1 MGWGLECVEDREY
14 LTGQGYSALRNGFYG
29 CGQSSQ
35 SPTGGRGGWQPW
47 FIYVPALE
55 SVHLLD
61 MYVLLI
67 ESLIIVPN
75 RCLQCTLVVQMV
87 HTLFKDL
94 SLNLNDG
101 YCLCCEVCACYI
113 HFL

>member
-1 MGWGLECVEDREY
+1 MGQGLECVEDREQ
-14 LTGQGYSALRNGFYG
+14 LTGQGYSALRNGSYG

-35 SPTGGRGGWQPW
+35 SPTGGRVVSSPW
-47 FIYVPALE
+47 LMYVPVLE
-55 SVHLLD
+55 FVHLLD

-67 ESLIIVPN
+67 ESLIIVPY
-75 RCLQCTLVVQMV
+75 RFLQCTLVVQMV

-94 SLNLNDG
+94 SLDLNDG
-101 YCLCCEVCACYI
+101 YCLCSEVCACYI

>member
-1 MGWGLECVEDREY
+1 MEDREQ

-35 SPTGGRGGWQPW
+35 SSTSERVVSSPW
-47 FIYVPALE
+47 LMYVPVLE
-55 SVHLLD
+55 FVHSLD

-67 ESLIIVPN
+67 ESLTIVPY
-75 RCLQCTLVVQMV
+75 RFLQCRLVVQMV
-87 HTLFKDL
+87 HTVFKDL
-94 SLNLNDG
+94 SLDLNNG
-101 YCLCCEVCACYI
+101 YCLHCEMCACYI